1 MPGQLTVTNIAKSYP
16 GAVSVTTVVRDVS
29 LTTQP
34 GDTVAI
40 IGPSGAG
47 KSTLLNIIGSLDA
60 PTSGT
65 VTLDELVVNT
75 LQGKA
80 LAAFRATRVGFVFQD
95 HHLLPQLTA
104 RENVLLPTLA
114 AHTKAGG
121 EKTQQLLESVGVAHR
136 ADAYP
141 AQLSGG
147 ERQRVAIARALIN
160 GAKLLLCDEPTGNLD
175 HETAATIIT
184 LFLELAKRG
193 VTIIMV
199 THNAEHAARF
209 GRVLELRDGEL
220 KETTTTAQ
228 R

>member
-1 MPGQLTVTNIAKSYP
+1 MPAGKLVVANIAKSYP
-16 GAVSVTTVVRDVS
+16 GAEGVTTVIRDVS
-29 LTTQP
+29 LTALP

-47 KSTLLNIIGSLDA
+47 KSTLLNIIGSLDT
-60 PTSGT
+60 PTGGT
-65 VTLDELVVNT
+65 VMLDELAVT
-75 LQGKA
+75 GLQGRELA
-80 LAAFRATRVGFVFQD
+80 LFRATRVGFVFQD

-104 RENVLLPTLA
+104 RENILLPTLA
-114 AHTKAGG
+114 GHTKAGG
-121 EKTQQLLESVGVAHR
+121 EKTQELLESVGVAHR

-175 HETAATIIT
+175 HDTGATIIT
-184 LFLELAKRG
+184 LFLELAKQG

-209 GRVLELRDGEL
+209 ARCLELRDGEL
-220 KETTTTAQ
+220 KQIGGAA
-228 R
+228 

>member
-1 MPGQLTVTNIAKSYP
+1 MVVANIAKSYS
-16 GAVSVTTVVRDVS
+16 GAEGVTSVIRDVS
-29 LTTQP
+29 LTALP

-60 PTSGT
+60 PSSGT

-75 LQGKA
+75 LQGKE

-104 RENVLLPTLA
+104 RENILLPTLA
-114 AHTKAGG
+114 AHTNAGS
-121 EKTQQLLESVGVAHR
+121 EKTQELLESVGVAHR

-175 HETAATIIT
+175 HETGATIIT
-184 LFLELAKRG
+184 LFLELAKQG

-220 KETTTTAQ
+220 KQIGGAA
-228 R
+228 